1 MAENGSDDEKT
12 ILGKSVRNK
21 IKYGT
26 VPSGYDSTSAPSSD
40 STELYIKHPVLDG
53 ETLVS
58 IALKYGL
65 KTSYLQR
72 VNHLWNDCIFWR
84 QFLYIPVSTSDSI
97 PTNYKGEIFT
107 KTDIKKSLSKS
118 TSRGQLSESKDSPR
132 DKEKSCS
139 VQETNSLSTAKDY
152 FSKFDSSLAKIKDNV
167 DRLEK
172 QSS

>member
-26 VPSGYDSTSAPSSD
+26 APSGYGSTSAPSSD

-65 KTSYLQR
+65 KVSSAMNYVR
-72 VNHLWNDCIFWR
+72 RFWLT
-84 QFLYIPVSTSDSI
+84 FGP
-97 PTNYKGEIFT
+97 K
-107 KTDIKKSLSKS
+107 
-118 TSRGQLSESKDSPR
+118 
-132 DKEKSCS
+132 
-139 VQETNSLSTAKDY
+139 
-152 FSKFDSSLAKIKDNV
+152 
-167 DRLEK
+167 
-172 QSS
+172 